1 MAKKKEADGNVRNNK
16 SKENHTGKM
25 RRIVIQLM
33 GCVFNVSRTRRNVS
47 AAANRELKIIPF
59 LRFGKYSG
67 YQVGK
72 TAIDNYIK

>member
-1 MAKKKEADGNVRNNK
+1 MTNGQEEAEADGNVWNNK

-47 AAANRELKIIPF
+47 AAANRELKILPF
-59 LRFGKYSG
+59 LRHGKYSG
-67 YQVGK
+67 Y
-72 TAIDNYIK
+72 